1 MQRQTARQRQLP
13 FLPRGATPN
22 LPTRPLVLLYK
33 KPLLARPNSVD
44 VNLTGVRCC
53 RLRRLLTQAISD
65 WPLNRELQRL
75 QWLD

>member
-33 KPLLARPNSVD
+33 KPLLTRLDTVD
-44 VNLTGVRCC
+44 ANLTAGAASSADGAVN
-53 RLRRLLTQAISD
+53 SS
-65 WPLNRELQRL
+65 E
-75 QWLD
+75 

>member
-44 VNLTGVRCC
+44 VNLTGGAV
-53 RLRRLLTQAISD
+53 LLTAETVHSS
-65 WPLNRELQRL
+65 E
-75 QWLD
+75 

>member
-22 LPTRPLVLLYK
+22 LPTRPLVLSYK

-44 VNLTGVRCC
+44 VNLTEGSALSAAGAV
-53 RLRRLLTQAISD
+53 LAS
-65 WPLNRELQRL
+65 E
-75 QWLD
+75 